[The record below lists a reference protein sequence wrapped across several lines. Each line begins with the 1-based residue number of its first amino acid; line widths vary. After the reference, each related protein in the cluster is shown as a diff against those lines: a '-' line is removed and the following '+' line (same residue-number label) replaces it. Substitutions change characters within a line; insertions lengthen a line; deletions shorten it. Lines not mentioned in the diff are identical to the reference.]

1 MKTLATAALALGF
14 MGSAFAQLD
23 PNKTVA
29 TVNGEAIKGAEYYRR
44 MEFLPGVSK
53 DMGTGMLEA
62 PPGFLTILQLIGEK
76 LILQLARERNVYPND
91 AEIKGEIQYRLAED
105 PNFIKDWIATGQS
118 QADLESEIRYELARF
133 KLQTAGVNI
142 TDQEVEKFYAE
153 NPSLFTSPRKYKLW
167 VIAVRDQAAANGVEA
182 DLKGGKKFAEVARE
196 KSIDMTRSIGGD
208 LGVVPIDY
216 LPTEAREAVSN
227 TKIGSSSA
235 WVDQANSKVKYFVEQ
250 ITPEK
255 KAELTAHLKTATR
268 RKLMLDRGRVRN
280 NLSKDLNDARL
291 KAKVAITQED
301 FAKLY
306 DKIVKQ
312 NRMIN

>member
-14 MGSAFAQLD
+14 MCSAFAQLD

-53 DMGTGMLEA
+53 DMGTGLLEA

-91 AEIKGEIQYRLAED
+91 AEVKGEIQYRLVDD
-105 PNFIKDWIATGQS
+105 PNLIKDWIATGQS
-118 QADLESEIRYELARF
+118 QTDLESEIRYELARF

-167 VIAVRDQAAANGVEA
+167 VIAVRDQAAADGVEA
-182 DLKGGKKFAEVARE
+182 DLKGGKKFSEVARE
-196 KSIDMTRSIGGD
+196 KSIDMTKSIGGD
-208 LGVVPIDY
+208 L
-216 LPTEAREAVSN
+216 
-227 TKIGSSSA
+227 
-235 WVDQANSKVKYFVEQ
+235 
-250 ITPEK
+250 
-255 KAELTAHLKTATR
+255 
-268 RKLMLDRGRVRN
+268 
-280 NLSKDLNDARL
+280 
-291 KAKVAITQED
+291 
-301 FAKLY
+301 
-306 DKIVKQ
+306 
-312 NRMIN
+312 